1 MSRDPFKEMQE
12 VFRKNIN
19 AHSVTAEYGCIG
31 TEYLKVLCVQYGKI
45 IVIGELLYRI
55 FREGLYTDESLKA
68 FAQEC
73 EKYRDGIRDSMP
85 VWCNKENGLTFE
97 D

>member
-1 MSRDPFKEMQE
+1 MSRDPFKDMQE

-31 TEYLKVLCVQYGKI
+31 TGYLKVLCVEMGQIKLL
-45 IVIGELLYRI
+45 GEFLYRI

-73 EKYRDGIRDSMP
+73 EKYRTDDRDSMP
-85 VWCNKENGLTFE
+85 VWCYKENGLTFE